1 MDGPRPPSATVFY
14 ISIAT
19 SGETTSRC
27 SFQRGKLCEKKLQF
41 VKIIIVMQIINVHRR
56 CSTGF

>member
-1 MDGPRPPSATVFY
+1 MDGPRLPSATVFY

-27 SFQRGKLCEKKLQF
+27 LFQRGKLCEKKF
-41 VKIIIVMQIINVHRR
+41 IICENNYSHANN
-56 CSTGF
+56 